1 MAEHRVFTDQTNR
14 LAVTRKSLPPLVSPA
29 LGVNKEKAT
38 GGLKESD
45 IGRSLP
51 QKKVIADLISVPE
64 YSAEIGDYFL
74 VAERSHY
81 RDPSYMSNQP
91 EISERMRMI
100 LIDWLVDVVI
110 KFKLHA
116 ETYYLAVDIVDRY
129 LGAKE
134 VGRAKLQLVG
144 ITAILLAAKHEEI
157 WPPGIKD
164 CVFICANTYTAQEV
178 FAMERDIAITLRFKL
193 TVPTTY
199 PLACRFL
206 EWEDSDQIVRDATFL
221 FLESASH
228 NYEMLQY
235 LPSRVAAASVFLGRL
250 IIAWNNSTDRSNIS
264 INKLWDRE
272 MTHVSRGITLDE
284 VTSVASKLLTFTK
297 DLCTASSKLQA
308 VRRKYLSQKYN
319 NVCSLDFPTPTFF
332 SSF

>member
-1 MAEHRVFTDQTNR
+1 MAEHRVLADHTNR
-14 LAVTRKSLPPLVSPA
+14 LPLKRKSLPPLVSPSLVA
-29 LGVNKEKAT
+29 NKERT
-38 GGLKESD
+38 TCGLKELD
-45 IGRSLP
+45 IGHTIPRKNLTT
-51 QKKVIADLISVPE
+51 DLVSVPE

-91 EISERMRMI
+91 EITERMRMI

-116 ETYYLAVDIVDRY
+116 ESYYLAVDIVDRY

-164 CVFICANTYTAQEV
+164 CVFICANTYTAEEV

-206 EWEDSDQIVRDATFL
+206 EWGDSDPIVRDAAFL

-250 IIAWNNSTDRSNIS
+250 IIVWNNTVDQSTIS
-264 INKLWDRE
+264 ISELWDQE

-284 VTSVASKLLTFTK
+284 VTCVASKLLSFTK
-297 DLCTASSKLQA
+297 DLCMSSSKLQA

-319 NVCSLDFPTPTFF
+319 SVGSLDMPTSTFL